1 MIRTRNSLYV
11 FSENQCRSKTT
22 LKYKKR
28 LEMDVDVIDITQGNG
43 KDTGCIVY
51 VCQTNGHRFNVVQ
64 NETLEQRMH
73 QFASIQ

>member
-1 MIRTRNSLYV
+1 M
-11 FSENQCRSKTT
+11 FSENKRRSKTT

-51 VCQTNGHRFNVVQ
+51 TCQVGTHSFNVVQ
-64 NETLEQRMH
+64 NETLEKR
-73 QFASIQ
+73 S